1 MRSGASGRRQPVSH
15 PKLLYQRDRGGGR
28 GGEEGACTSQTG
40 PSILLQTTPLRKYQ
54 GPKGISV
61 RQSQLSGLC
70 LIGLAREKRQ
80 LALGGAGGENWN
92 QSAEAAGRSTFLAK

>member
-54 GPKGISV
+54 GP
-61 RQSQLSGLC
+61 
-70 LIGLAREKRQ
+70 
-80 LALGGAGGENWN
+80 
-92 QSAEAAGRSTFLAK
+92 